1 MIERIEI
8 KGVEARRYIELL
20 EIKNYKI
27 SINHNT
33 SIKSVRKKETK
44 AEIDFS
50 FITNYLPIGM
60 IKIEGCMHYKG
71 RVDELFEEWSREHR
85 IVNKE
90 VATEVL
96 NVPLAFCMPLVF
108 ALAKELN
115 LPPPLPLPRL
125 KFGEEKKIDKESE
138 KQAYL

>member
-50 FITNYLPIGM
+50 L
-60 IKIEGCMHYKG
+60 
-71 RVDELFEEWSREHR
+71 
-85 IVNKE
+85 
-90 VATEVL
+90 
-96 NVPLAFCMPLVF
+96 
-108 ALAKELN
+108 
-115 LPPPLPLPRL
+115 
-125 KFGEEKKIDKESE
+125 
-138 KQAYL
+138 

>member
-8 KGVEARRYIELL
+8 KNIEARRYIELQ
-20 EIKNYKI
+20 EIKGYKV

-33 SIKSVRKKETK
+33 SIKSVRKKESK
-44 AEIDFS
+44 AELDFA
-50 FITNYLPIGM
+50 FITNYVPIGM
-60 IKIEGCMHYKG
+60 VKIEGCMHYKG
-71 RVDELFEEWSREHR
+71 KVDELFEEWNREHK

-90 VATEVL
+90 IAAEVL
-96 NVPLAFCMPLVF
+96 NIPLTFCMPLVF

-125 KFGEEKKIDKESE
+125 KFGEKKKIDKESE